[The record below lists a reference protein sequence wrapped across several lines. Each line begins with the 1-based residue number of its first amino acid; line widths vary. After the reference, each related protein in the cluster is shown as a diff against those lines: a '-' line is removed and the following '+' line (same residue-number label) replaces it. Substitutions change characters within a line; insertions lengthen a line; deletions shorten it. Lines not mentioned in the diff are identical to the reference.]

1 MLITLSLAALIGAE
15 ALEHHVMLDH
25 RGANIAA
32 TYRARVA
39 TETRTRGIS
48 PPNRPSTQHCA
59 WTANVVV
66 ERTLDGTAPR
76 IVATDDSLSGTHPGS
91 CDTARPAIDA
101 HVAKRMPGVRER
113 LVAHAEAD
121 RETLMAEIEAI
132 RPHG

>member
-1 MLITLSLAALIGAE
+1 MLITLSLAALIAAE

-39 TETRTRGIS
+39 METKTRGIA
-48 PPNRPSTQHCA
+48 PPNRASTQHCA
-59 WTANVVV
+59 WTANIVV
-66 ERTLDGTAPR
+66 ERTLAGTAPR
-76 IVATDDSLSGTHPGS
+76 TVATDGSLSGTHPGS
-91 CDTARPAIDA
+91 CQTARPAIDA
-101 HVAKRMPGVRER
+101 HVAKRMPKVRDR